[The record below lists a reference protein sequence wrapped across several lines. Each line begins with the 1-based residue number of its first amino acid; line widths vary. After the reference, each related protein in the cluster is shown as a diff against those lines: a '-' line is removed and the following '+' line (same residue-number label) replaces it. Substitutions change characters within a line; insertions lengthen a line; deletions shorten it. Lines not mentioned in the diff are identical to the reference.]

1 MRFEE
6 VKGRRA
12 NRELL
17 QYIIG
22 DVEFR
27 GRLFKVSR
35 DVLIPR
41 PETELLVEEAIKE
54 LSMVSPELYVV
65 DEYNDLTLFSQSY
78 KLPDTERG
86 YSISWRI
93 VIH

>member
-54 LSMVSPELYVV
+54 LSMVSPESGILARLMVILLSTY
-65 DEYNDLTLFSQSY
+65 LLF
-78 KLPDTERG
+78 
-86 YSISWRI
+86 
-93 VIH
+93 

>member
-54 LSMVSPELYVV
+54 LSMVSPESGILARLMVILLSIQNMGSPYLPPH
-65 DEYNDLTLFSQSY
+65 EPSQE
-78 KLPDTERG
+78 K
-86 YSISWRI
+86 
-93 VIH
+93 